1 VSARRT
7 SSTEAQVAPFLARK
21 LKGLDAELGRGI
33 RRVLAKA
40 DEEAVHDTRVT
51 IRRLRTMLRFAQP
64 VFGRFYADAVRRSF
78 AEVQSATG
86 ELRDEEAMGETLE
99 ALGIDD
105 PTFVAWRV
113 RRRVREMRLRS
124 ALITR
129 LRAGD
134 LSRARRMLRALL
146 LFPVKPSHDEA
157 LGKFARRAVNGA
169 RKDVE
174 ALRDVPTSDAE
185 RLHSLRIQYKKLRY
199 AAEMFAD
206 ALPLDLAAVAEPAA
220 RFQKRLGDIHDIDM
234 ALLAI
239 ARARGLPPDTR
250 AHVAAALVEARA
262 KKARKYLDDMG
273 PAASRPSVRRAGP
286 EAPQAVGAVGLRKIS
301 TF

>member
-7 SSTEAQVAPFLARK
+7 SSSEAQVAPFLARK

-51 IRRLRTMLRFAQP
+51 IRRLRTMLRFARP

-113 RRRVREMRLRS
+113 RRQASVTRDEHRLQHDG
-124 ALITR
+124 R
-129 LRAGD
+129 LAQRG
-134 LSRARRMLRALL
+134 
-146 LFPVKPSHDEA
+146 
-157 LGKFARRAVNGA
+157 
-169 RKDVE
+169 
-174 ALRDVPTSDAE
+174 RDVRKVGAQ
-185 RLHSLRIQYKKLRY
+185 RRQLHI
-199 AAEMFAD
+199 E
-206 ALPLDLAAVAEPAA
+206 AAV
-220 RFQKRLGDIHDIDM
+220 
-234 ALLAI
+234 
-239 ARARGLPPDTR
+239 
-250 AHVAAALVEARA
+250 
-262 KKARKYLDDMG
+262 
-273 PAASRPSVRRAGP
+273 RRQP
-286 EAPQAVGAVGLRKIS
+286 
-301 TF
+301 